1 MYTLILSVFYLY
13 LIQVNTYVHV
23 GSLLSYDSKI
33 RVFLKD
39 DHKSIKTL
47 NFGESGVFSTYISL
61 HKKNIFLEQFC
72 FVNVKGIA
80 INIE

>member
-23 GSLLSYDSKI
+23 GSLLSFDSNI
-33 RVFLKD
+33 WVFLKD